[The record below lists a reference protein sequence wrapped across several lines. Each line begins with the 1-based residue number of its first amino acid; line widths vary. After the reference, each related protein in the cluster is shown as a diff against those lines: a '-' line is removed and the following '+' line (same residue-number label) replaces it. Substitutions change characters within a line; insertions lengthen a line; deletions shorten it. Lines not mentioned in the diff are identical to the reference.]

1 MPRASKAA
9 SPFLKALLTSF
20 LFVLF
25 PARTVIVP
33 AGSMRKFTIP
43 LPFSSPVCFIRRG
56 LRPAL
61 LPMLQRLAVVMAL
74 PPVTRGLDG
83 YNAGFG
89 GFVALIVKEPSGGK
103 ERDLNPWRSLSLYGF
118 HRRNRPL
125 CHPSRLLLL
134 RLTSLTGLFRAFR
147 AASCSAHRIRYGL
160 HAAQTGFLLT
170 GHSGY
175 FPVRCLA
182 CSPSPFVVKS

>member
-1 MPRASKAA
+1 MNPSSSLLPLPDAFKHGLRVRFFVLDLVLCGELSFFITCYGPIFATPSHVGAA
-9 SPFLKALLTSF
+9 PPGF
-20 LFVLF
+20 FVLF
-25 PARTVIVP
+25 PARTVIIP

-89 GFVALIVKEPSGGK
+89 GFVALIVKELANGV
-103 ERDLNPWRSLSLYGF
+103 SL
-118 HRRNRPL
+118 
-125 CHPSRLLLL
+125 
-134 RLTSLTGLFRAFR
+134 
-147 AASCSAHRIRYGL
+147 
-160 HAAQTGFLLT
+160 
-170 GHSGY
+170 
-175 FPVRCLA
+175 
-182 CSPSPFVVKS
+182 FVVKICFHTESN